1 MPRVWTRT
9 AAPVL
14 ISALLLV
21 ACTTTKDDVLPQ
33 DGPPMKQLYEDHF
46 QRIGKQR
53 LDKTRERFKRR
64 PGIGNASLVGYV
76 RDAHNEIRAL
86 FPEVPNPT
94 LVMFVFP
101 HLAGPKDVPIP
112 GYATSFDMYERT
124 EYALPGDE
132 PGEHHIFRFSFY

>member
-1 MPRVWTRT
+1 MPRAWTPT

-21 ACTTTKDDVLPQ
+21 ACTTTKDEVLPQ

-53 LDKTRERFKRR
+53 LDKARERLKHA
-64 PGIGNASLVGYV
+64 PGTGEARLDGYV

-86 FPEVPNPT
+86 FPQVPNPT

-101 HLAGPKDVPIP
+101 HLAGPKEVPVP
-112 GYATSFDMYERT
+112 GYATSFPMYEDIQ
-124 EYALPGDE
+124 YALPGE
-132 PGEHHIFRFSFY
+132 R

>member
-1 MPRVWTRT
+1 MPRAWTPT

-14 ISALLLV
+14 ISALLL
-21 ACTTTKDDVLPQ
+21 AGCTTTKDAVLPQ

-53 LDKTRERFKRR
+53 LDETRERLKRG
-64 PGIGNASLVGYV
+64 PGGGEASLDGYV
-76 RDAHNEIRAL
+76 RDAHNEIRGL

-101 HLAGPKDVPIP
+101 HLAGPKKVPVP
-112 GYATSFDMYERT
+112 GYATSFPMYEGVK
-124 EYALPGDE
+124 YALPGE
-132 PGEHHIFRFSFY
+132 